1 MCLWHS
7 YMSDTNMLLLNS
19 AQHKLG
25 EKNPGIATHAKR
37 VRSDFRKKKMWCEF
51 VRVYASLH
59 NSHYYKFK
67 NKNITFIFVTFVNV
81 TDCCSKI
88 SANVTSTLIAVSSCA
103 LFLSFGTLNSFQMDA
118 DGFFLEDVAIVHK

>member
-1 MCLWHS
+1 MRSESCECEA
-7 YMSDTNMLLLNS
+7 S
-19 AQHKLG
+19 AKRISQ
-25 EKNPGIATHAKR
+25 EKNVAR
-37 VRSDFRKKKMWCEF
+37 VC
-51 VRVYASLH
+51 ASLCELA
-59 NSHYYKFK
+59 NSHYFKFK

-118 DGFFLEDVAIVHK
+118 DGFFLEDVAIVHR